1 MSMTYRHEYKY
12 RIEADE
18 EAVLLARAKAVL
30 KADSHAGADGSYV
43 IKSLYFDNYH
53 DECFYENEDGYDRR
67 SKYRIRYYDKDTG
80 FIRLEKKSKLNGM
93 TRKESCRISE
103 GQCREFMAGRI
114 PVVTGDM
121 PDAMKYLFTE
131 MRIKSMVPKV
141 IVVYERKPFVNPVG
155 NVRVT
160 FDGNLL
166 SSNDIGTFLDGIR
179 TLRPVFK
186 RGESLLEV
194 KWDEL
199 LPDYIYNDLEL
210 DSLQWT
216 SFSKYYLCRKYN
228 CYGGA
233 LV

>member
-1 MSMTYRHEYKY
+1 MSMMYRHEYKY

-30 KADSHAGADGSYV
+30 RPDSHAGKEGSYM

-67 SKYRIRYYDKDTG
+67 SKYRIRYYDEDIS
-80 FIRLEKKSKLNGM
+80 FIRLEKKSKLDGM

-103 GQCREFMAGRI
+103 RQCRQFMVGKI
-114 PVVTGDM
+114 PAVTWDM
-121 PDAMKYLFTE
+121 PDMMKYLFTE
-131 MRIKSMVPKV
+131 MRIKSMIPKV
-141 IVVYERKPFVNPVG
+141 IVVYERKPFINPVG

-160 FDGNLL
+160 FDGNLM
-166 SSNDIGTFLDGIR
+166 SSNDTEVFLDGIH
-179 TLRPVFK
+179 TMRPVFK
-186 RGESLLEV
+186 KGESLLEV

-199 LPDYIYNDLEL
+199 LPDYIYKNLEL

-216 SFSKYYLCRKYN
+216 GFSKYYLCRKYN

-233 LV
+233 RI